1 MRRLVGLVALLSLVV
16 WACGGEAKAPVAPAL
31 DLDSDPVRLLPGS
44 AVVAAN
50 LDAKA
55 LFASPGLGPG
65 VASLADSLVPLGPDA
80 GFDARRDVDRVLLG
94 AYTSTGAD
102 VSAVVS
108 GRFDAAKID
117 AATASRGGT
126 PIVHGMYAG
135 RATYAVGAVMLS
147 VLSGRT
153 VVAGT
158 PDGVRRVL
166 ERIQDGKLERS
177 VPAWMLE
184 TLATPGAP
192 VALVADFTTQP
203 VASAAIGSISLPWL
217 DGLHVAKV
225 IGNFED
231 PGMNVA
237 ATLTYVDE
245 THASSAADGIR
256 SADRWLRVLGP
267 LIGVVAPKDLTV
279 KAEASDVKCKLALDD
294 AALRR
299 LLELVPRLLGAPR

>member
-1 MRRLVGLVALLSLVV
+1 MLPSGAMRRLVGFVALLSLVL
-16 WACGGEAKAPVAPAL
+16 WACGGEAKSPTAPAL
-31 DLDSDPVRLLPGS
+31 DLDTDPVRLLPGS
-44 AVVAAN
+44 AVVVAN

-65 VASLADSLVPLGPDA
+65 VASLADSLVPFGPDA
-80 GFDARRDVDRVLLG
+80 GFDAKRDVDRVVLG
-94 AYTSTGAD
+94 GYTSTGVD
-102 VSAVVS
+102 VAAVVS
-108 GRFDAAKID
+108 GHFDAAKID
-117 AATASRGGT
+117 AAPASRSGA

-158 PDGVRRVL
+158 GDGVRRVL
-166 ERIQDGKLERS
+166 ERIQDGKLERA

-225 IGNFED
+225 VGNFRG
-231 PGMNVA
+231 PR
-237 ATLTYVDE
+237 DE
-245 THASSAADGIR
+245 RRGDARRTWTRPTPRPPPTASARPTAGSAFWGRCSASS
-256 SADRWLRVLGP
+256 
-267 LIGVVAPKDLTV
+267 
-279 KAEASDVKCKLALDD
+279 
-294 AALRR
+294 RR
-299 LLELVPRLLGAPR
+299 RTSP